1 MSMKK
6 FLLSTLLISSFLT
19 LSSCGDKKGGRND
32 LSEKEEVEKDSTK
45 GVVVTLEGVFPTN
58 DVYQLFYSTTDQYD
72 EKKSLHVPVY
82 GQQVLQKVVFEIPE
96 GEKPLYIRVD
106 MGSNPAQTIATI
118 KEVKFS
124 YNENDFKVDNKDVIG
139 KFFVNNPSIEYNPVT
154 LSLNLK
160 ADQNNV
166 YDPFMISNDE
176 LKKSLNK
183 LYSSNSAK

>member
-1 MSMKK
+1 MKK
-6 FLLSTLLISSFLT
+6 ILLSTLLISSFLV
-19 LSSCGDKKGGRND
+19 LSSCGDKKSGRND
-32 LSEKEEVEKDSTK
+32 LSDIEEVEKGSTK
-45 GVVVTLEGVFPTN
+45 GLVVTLEGVFPTN

-72 EKKSLHVPVY
+72 EKKSIHLPVF
-82 GQQVLQKVVFEIPE
+82 GQQVLQQLVFNIPE
-96 GEKPLYIRVD
+96 GEKPLYVRID
-106 MGSNPAQTIATI
+106 LGANPAQTTATI

-124 YNENDFKVDNKDVIG
+124 LNGNDFIVGNSDVIG
-139 KFFVNNPSIEYNPVT
+139 KFFVNNPSIEYNSVS
-154 LSLNLK
+154 LSLSLK

>member
-1 MSMKK
+1 MYK
-6 FLLSTLLISSFLT
+6 
-19 LSSCGDKKGGRND
+19 RQ
-32 LSEKEEVEKDSTK
+32 
-45 GVVVTLEGVFPTN
+45 VVTLEGVFPTN